1 MFKKRIVFLL
11 FFTSLVCGIVYA
23 DPGETD
29 EKEGHYD
36 RLTGE
41 YHYHR
46 QVAPPVRQNGVAI
59 RSLAIADAERDALR
73 DAKSDM
79 TWYGAGFL
87 FGVIG
92 IGAAYVTTPVV
103 PPVNLLG
110 KSPEYLLFYS
120 TAYQEAVKQKHVEE
134 ATTGC
139 VIGGIAVIGYYLY
152 ASGELGL

>member
-1 MFKKRIVFLL
+1 MFTRHIIFLL
-11 FFTSLVCGIVYA
+11 LFTGLTCGVIYA

-29 EKEGHYD
+29 ENEGHYD

-46 QVAPPVRQNGVAI
+46 TVDPSIGPGIVAI
-59 RSLAIADAERDALR
+59 QSRAIADAERDVLR
-73 DAKSDM
+73 DAKSDN

-87 FGVIG
+87 FGVLG
-92 IGAAYVTTPVV
+92 IGAAYVMTPDV

-110 KSPEYLLFYS
+110 KSPEYIIFYTS
-120 TAYQEAVKQKHVEE
+120 AYEQAMRQEHVEQ

-139 VIGGIAVIGYYLY
+139 IAWGGVLALYYLY
-152 ASGELGL
+152 SSGQL